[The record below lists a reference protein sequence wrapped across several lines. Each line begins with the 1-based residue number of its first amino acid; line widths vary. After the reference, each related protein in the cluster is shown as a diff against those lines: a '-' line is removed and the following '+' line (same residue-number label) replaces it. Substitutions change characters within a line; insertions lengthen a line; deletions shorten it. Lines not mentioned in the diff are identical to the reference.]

1 MPIGRSGR
9 LQRGA
14 VVGTMTKER
23 KTEIRGVIKCP
34 ECGWYIGRKIIRRDG
49 ECANC
54 GMEME
59 DKK

>member
-1 MPIGRSGR
+1 
-9 LQRGA
+9 
-14 VVGTMTKER
+14 MTEER

-34 ECGWYIGRKIIRRDG
+34 ECGYYIGRKIIRERG

-54 GMEME
+54 FTKME

>member
-1 MPIGRSGR
+1 
-9 LQRGA
+9 
-14 VVGTMTKER
+14 MTKER